1 VVGDKYGQIP
11 PNGLREKP
19 NTVLEGERVPHDTGE
34 THLGRRPEFHCTIA
48 PEHQVMVLEGA
59 FRNHLTYFLEIDPRC
74 DAQSLKRG
82 QERERLSTIHIGDR
96 TANPYREV
104 RTANPYREVELDHGP
119 ALLLLRIFITTSA
132 LSLL

>member
-1 VVGDKYGQIP
+1 MREAEYSAGGRTSSPRYGRNP
-11 PNGLREKP
+11 PGK
-19 NTVLEGERVPHDTGE
+19 E
-34 THLGRRPEFHCTIA
+34 TRISLHNSIIA
-48 PEHQVMVLEGA
+48 PEHQVGP
-59 FRNHLTYFLEIDPRC
+59 RRCLTYFLEIDPRC

-104 RTANPYREVELDHGP
+104 ELDHGP

-132 LSLL
+132 LSPVRS